1 MAGHRLCTFNAAVSN
16 AMQHPADWQA
26 SWREAWQLCQAHR
39 WRLPLW
45 LNGEQTFL
53 DSTLATVLAAAPAGC
68 QLGWLGAQP
77 TWLNAE
83 LDAGSESASTQ
94 VMAGLSFAH
103 LQITPVSGQARQ
115 QVLGR
120 EFDWL
125 VVNSESGTDW
135 DLVAASMGCVKA
147 GGLWIFVSSEP
158 ASFAIR
164 ANPLAA
170 KVLSYPTDAD
180 THVGCFHAY
189 TLAQL
194 TQQPV
199 FRISATQAGWCQPP
213 LQPVFMKQ
221 VSIEPASTA
230 NDATVPQG
238 TYANAAQQSAVAA
251 ICKVANGHRNR
262 PLVLTAHRG
271 RGKSAALG
279 IAAAQLYAAGK
290 QQLIITAPQPAA
302 AHVALEHAN
311 AAAQPAAD
319 GASLTSQVKKLQFWP
334 VDRLLQALPPVD
346 LLLVDEAAA
355 IPTPQLEQLARH
367 YHRIVFATTEHGY
380 EGSGRGFQLR
390 FLRTLKQLQPQFR
403 QLHLK
408 EPVRF
413 GVGDPLEALSFA
425 WFQLERVESP
435 AAAEYTAGTAKQAAA
450 LSELT
455 FDWLNGA
462 QLQAEPTLLAQVMTL
477 AALAHYQTTVRDL
490 WALLDD
496 PSLQVVILRQH
507 SSVLALAIVS
517 QEGNLS
523 AELSAAVLQGK
534 RRVQGHL
541 AAQSLAFHLAVP
553 ELAQIPSWRIQRIM
567 VQPALQG
574 QRLGQALLAHI
585 RQAASSQQVHFLST
599 SFGATAQ
606 LTAFWQRHGFVPVR
620 LAERADQRSNEYS
633 VLMLSALR
641 PELTATFDALQQ
653 DFASQ
658 LWHSLSHQ
666 HQQLD
671 PQLALRWV
679 VPPLPVPTPRHQQ
692 QVHLFAAG
700 QRPLAD
706 SWYAL
711 TLFFSH
717 HRQLFPAA
725 EQAQWVRWCWQ
736 QQSGDTGADATQWC
750 RHSLRSVLVK
760 LNADTKSVQ

>member
-16 AMQHPADWQA
+16 AMQHPANWQA

-53 DSTLATVLAAAPAGC
+53 DSTLASVLAAAPPGC
-68 QLGWLGAQP
+68 QIGWLGAQP
-77 TWLNAE
+77 AWLAAE
-83 LDAGSESASTQ
+83 LDAGSGSTGTQ
-94 VMAGLSFAH
+94 PVAGLSFAH

-125 VVNSESGTDW
+125 VVNSQSGTDW
-135 DLVAASMGCVKA
+135 DLVAASLGCIKA
-147 GGLWIFVSSEP
+147 GGLWIFLSAEP
-158 ASFAIR
+158 ASFATS

-170 KVLSYPTDAD
+170 KVLSYPTCANS
-180 THVGCFHAY
+180 HIGHFHAY
-189 TLAQL
+189 TLQQL

-199 FRISATQAGWCQPP
+199 FSISATQAGWCQPP
-213 LQPVFMKQ
+213 LQPVLMDQ

-230 NDATVPQG
+230 SNTAAALSP
-238 TYANAAQQSAVAA
+238 YANTAQQSAVAA

-279 IAAAQLYAAGK
+279 IAAAQLHAEGK
-290 QQLIITAPQPAA
+290 QRLIITAPQPAA
-302 AHVALEHAN
+302 ARIALEHAN

-319 GASLTSQVKKLQFWP
+319 GAMTCQTNKLQFWP
-334 VDRLLQALPPVD
+334 IDRLLQELPPVD

-355 IPTPQLEQLARH
+355 IPTPQLEQLARC
-367 YHRIVFATTEHGY
+367 YHRIVFASTEHGY

-390 FLRTLKQLQPQFR
+390 FLHTLRQLQPQFR
-403 QLHLK
+403 QLHLR

-435 AAAEYTAGTAKQAAA
+435 AADEYTASTANRAAA

-462 QLQAEPTLLAQVMTL
+462 QLQAEPALLAQVMAL

-496 PSLQVVILRQH
+496 PSLQVVLLRQH
-507 SSVLALAIVS
+507 SCVLALAIIS
-517 QEGNLS
+517 QEGQLTADLS
-523 AELSAAVLQGK
+523 TAVLQGK

-553 ELAQIPSWRIQRIM
+553 ELAQVPSWRIQRIM

-574 QRLGQALLAHI
+574 QRLGQALLAQI
-585 RQAASSQQVHFLST
+585 RQVASRQQMHFLST

-606 LTAFWQRHGFVPVR
+606 LAKFWQRHGFVPVR
-620 LAERADQRSNEYS
+620 LSERADQRSNEYS
-633 VLMLSALR
+633 VLMVSALQY
-641 PELTATFDALQQ
+641 ELTTTFDALQQ
-653 DFASQ
+653 DFTSQ
-658 LWHSLSHQ
+658 LWHSLSRQ
-666 HQQLD
+666 RQQLD
-671 PQLALRWV
+671 PQLALHWV
-679 VPPLPVPTPRHQQ
+679 VPPLPAPTPRQLQ
-692 QVHLFAAG
+692 QVCLFAAG
-700 QRPLAD
+700 ERPLAD

-725 EQAQWVRWCWQ
+725 EQTQWVRCCWQ
-736 QQSGDTGADATQWC
+736 HQAEPSAALTTWC
-750 RHSLRSVLVK
+750 RQSVLTV
-760 LNADTKSVQ
+760 LTLLTGDA

>member
-1 MAGHRLCTFNAAVSN
+1 
-16 AMQHPADWQA
+16 MQHPVDWQT
-26 SWREAWQLCQAHR
+26 SWREAWQLCQTHR

-45 LNGEQTFL
+45 LNGGQTFV

-68 QLGWLGAQP
+68 QIGWLGAQP
-77 TWLNAE
+77 AWLNAE
-83 LDAGSESASTQ
+83 LDAESESASTQ
-94 VMAGLSFAH
+94 AVAGLSFAH

-125 VVNSESGTDW
+125 VVNSQSGTDW

-147 GGLWIFVSSEP
+147 GGLWIFLSAEP
-158 ASFAIR
+158 ASFATS

-170 KVLSYPTDAD
+170 KVLSYPTCANS
-180 THVGCFHAY
+180 HVGHFHAY
-189 TLAQL
+189 TLQQL

-199 FRISATQAGWCQPP
+199 FSISTTQAGWCQPP
-213 LQPVFMKQ
+213 LQPGLMGQ
-221 VSIEPASTA
+221 VSTEPALMAGNTA
-230 NDATVPQG
+230 AALSP
-238 TYANAAQQSAVAA
+238 YANTAQQNVVAA
-251 ICKVANGHRNR
+251 INKVAIGHRNR

-279 IAAAQLYAAGK
+279 IAAAQLHAAGK
-290 QQLIITAPQPAA
+290 QRLIITAPQPAA
-302 AHVALEHAN
+302 ARIALEHAN

-319 GASLTSQVKKLQFWP
+319 GAVICQANKLQFWP
-334 VDRLLQALPPVD
+334 IDRLLQELPPVD

-355 IPTPQLEQLARH
+355 IPTPQLEQLARY
-367 YHRIVFATTEHGY
+367 YHRIVFASTEHGY

-390 FLRTLKQLQPQFR
+390 FLHTLRLLQPQYR
-403 QLHLK
+403 QLHLR

-435 AAAEYTAGTAKQAAA
+435 AADEYTAGTAKQAAA

-462 QLQAEPTLLAQVMTL
+462 QLQARPALLAQVMTL

-523 AELSAAVLQGK
+523 TELSTAVLQGK

-553 ELAQIPSWRIQRIM
+553 ELAQIPSWRIQRII

-606 LTAFWQRHGFVPVR
+606 LTAFWQRYGFVPVR

-658 LWHSLSHQ
+658 LWHSLSRQ

-750 RHSLRSVLVK
+750 RHSLRCVLVK
-760 LNADTKSVQ
+760 LTADTKSVQ

>member
-1 MAGHRLCTFNAAVSN
+1 
-16 AMQHPADWQA
+16 
-26 SWREAWQLCQAHR
+26 
-39 WRLPLW
+39 
-45 LNGEQTFL
+45 
-53 DSTLATVLAAAPAGC
+53 
-68 QLGWLGAQP
+68 
-77 TWLNAE
+77 
-83 LDAGSESASTQ
+83 
-94 VMAGLSFAH
+94 
-103 LQITPVSGQARQ
+103 
-115 QVLGR
+115 
-120 EFDWL
+120 
-125 VVNSESGTDW
+125 
-135 DLVAASMGCVKA
+135 
-147 GGLWIFVSSEP
+147 
-158 ASFAIR
+158 
-164 ANPLAA
+164 
-170 KVLSYPTDAD
+170 
-180 THVGCFHAY
+180 
-189 TLAQL
+189 
-194 TQQPV
+194 
-199 FRISATQAGWCQPP
+199 
-213 LQPVFMKQ
+213 
-221 VSIEPASTA
+221 
-230 NDATVPQG
+230 
-238 TYANAAQQSAVAA
+238 
-251 ICKVANGHRNR
+251 
-262 PLVLTAHRG
+262 VLTAHRG

-279 IAAAQLYAAGK
+279 IAASELYAAGK
-290 QQLIITAPQPAA
+290 QRLIITAPQPAA
-302 AHVALEHAN
+302 ARVALEHAN

-334 VDRLLQALPPVD
+334 VDRLLAELPPVD
-346 LLLVDEAAA
+346 LLFVDEAAG
-355 IPTPQLEQLARH
+355 IPTPQLEQLAQH

-390 FLRTLKQLQPQFR
+390 FLRTLQQLQPQFR
-403 QLHLK
+403 QLHLQQ
-408 EPVRF
+408 PVRF

-435 AAAEYTAGTAKQAAA
+435 AAAEYTVGTAKQAAA

-496 PSLQVVILRQH
+496 PSLQVVILHQH
-507 SSVLALAIVS
+507 SSILALAIVS

-541 AAQSLAFHLAVP
+541 AAQSLAFHLATP

-574 QRLGQALLAHI
+574 QRIGQALLAHI
-585 RQAASSQQVHFLST
+585 RQAASRQSIHFLSS

-658 LWHSLSHQ
+658 LWHSLPRQ

-679 VPPLPVPTPRHQQ
+679 VPPLPVPTLRHQQ
-692 QVHLFAAG
+692 QVRLFAGG

-725 EQAQWVRWCWQ
+725 EQAQWVRRCWQ
-736 QQSGDTGADATQWC
+736 QQPLAQPQQLDWSRQ
-750 RHSLRSVLVK
+750 SVLAV
-760 LNADTKSVQ
+760 LQQIATLHPDQQQLGIPVPDEP